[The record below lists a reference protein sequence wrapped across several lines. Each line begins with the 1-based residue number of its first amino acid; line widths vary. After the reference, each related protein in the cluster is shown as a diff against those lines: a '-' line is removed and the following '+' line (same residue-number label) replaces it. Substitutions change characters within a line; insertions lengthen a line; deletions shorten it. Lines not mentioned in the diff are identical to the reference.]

1 MRLTDRPGHGRSSTS
16 PPLHPLPRQ
25 LLETSLTLEAI
36 VRTVWLDD
44 ENDLVLYY
52 RVSA

>member
-1 MRLTDRPGHGRSSTS
+1 MAAHPPPPLRP
-16 PPLHPLPRQ
+16 PPLHLLPRQ